1 MAEAKLTLEERT
13 KTDRPMFLRHRSSG
27 VWIGYLQG
35 KGEFPDSIRVVG
47 RRIWSW
53 RDDRLECSQVAE
65 KGCRSG
71 DRLGEWEEVDIGSIT
86 VDMIEFRNIKGEVVE
101 ASKEFAADGE

>member
-1 MAEAKLTLEERT
+1 ML
-13 KTDRPMFLRHRSSG
+13 HN
-27 VWIGYLQG
+27 
-35 KGEFPDSIRVVG
+35 
-47 RRIWSW
+47 
-53 RDDRLECSQVAE
+53 CSQVAE

-101 ASKEFAADGE
+101 ASREFAADGE